1 MLQSLLVFSLS
12 YEVARLPFA
21 FILALITVL
30 DMDTLFYQ
38 WLLSSYCLDSARYL
52 RAMSYKRKQGRVPF

>member
-1 MLQSLLVFSLS
+1 MCKNINLQVLNATVSLSVQSLS

-38 WLLSSYCLDSARYL
+38 
-52 RAMSYKRKQGRVPF
+52 